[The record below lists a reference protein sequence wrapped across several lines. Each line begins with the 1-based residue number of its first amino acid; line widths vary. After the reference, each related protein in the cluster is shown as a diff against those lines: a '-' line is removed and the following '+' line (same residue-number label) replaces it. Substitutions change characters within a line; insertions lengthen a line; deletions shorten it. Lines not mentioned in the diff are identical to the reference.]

1 MKKKVNSELV
11 ERVLDYVTT
20 TYGLTSDY
28 TLSGFKKGKNDLQ
41 ITVINN
47 QAEMTVKITV
57 INNQAEM
64 TVKIFGSD
72 MYDLLE
78 EDMLDN

>member
-28 TLSGFKKGKNDLQ
+28 VLSGFKKGKNDLQ
-41 ITVINN
+41 ITVINS
-47 QAEMTVKITV
+47 
-57 INNQAEM
+57 QAEM

-78 EDMLDN
+78 DCYLDTEEEA

>member
-28 TLSGFKKGKNDLQ
+28 VLSGFKKGKNDLQ
-41 ITVINN
+41 ITVINS
-47 QAEMTVKITV
+47 
-57 INNQAEM
+57 QAEM

-78 EDMLDN
+78 DCYLDTEEEE

>member
-1 MKKKVNSELV
+1 MKKKVNSEVV
-11 ERVLDYVTT
+11 ERVLDYGTT

-47 QAEMTVKITV
+47 QAEMTVKI
-57 INNQAEM
+57 
-64 TVKIFGSD
+64 FGSD